1 MNRRGSVDTMTIAA
15 ILAVLGLTSAATPRG
30 VVRAAFELPPP
41 TGRYAVGTT
50 AWRVTDSSR
59 HETFTTSG
67 EFRQVEVLAWYPAAA
82 PRSGGLAAY
91 LREGLAEVR
100 SFAKLFGAAETVF
113 DGLAEVRTHAGL
125 DAAPAVTPRKF
136 PVLLFSHGYTSIPSA
151 YTALLEDLASHGYAV
166 LSIVHPY
173 EATAAT
179 LADGRVVSLLDNA
192 GTPLPAIRD
201 VFGEWGTEDETM
213 GAVTRATDAAE
224 QIRLLRGYLAGLRRT
239 DLALRRWVDDT
250 KLVID
255 RLSNVPPKSSTSAA
269 LACSAIPWGASRQGS
284 SVSRIAVAGRG

>member
-91 LREGLAEVR
+91 LREGLADV
-100 SFAKLFGAAETVF
+100 
-113 DGLAEVRTHAGL
+113 
-125 DAAPAVTPRKF
+125 
-136 PVLLFSHGYTSIPSA
+136 
-151 YTALLEDLASHGYAV
+151 
-166 LSIVHPY
+166 
-173 EATAAT
+173 
-179 LADGRVVSLLDNA
+179 RVVSLLDTA

-255 RLSNVPPKSSTSAA
+255 RLSNVPPK
-269 LACSAIPWGASRQGS
+269 
-284 SVSRIAVAGRG
+284 